1 MKSDIT
7 TQAMPYERFMN
18 SGPGALTDAELL
30 AIILRTGTRDKSAV
44 QLAEDIL
51 NSCGLQDNLTVLYQL
66 TLEDLLR
73 IHGIGEV
80 KAVKLLA
87 LAELSRRMSQQR
99 IYTDMSFMDSAKVAA
114 YYMERLR
121 HLRTEQAMAVFLD
134 GRGHY
139 LGEETL
145 SSGTVNASLISPRE
159 IFISALRHNA
169 CGVILLHN
177 HPSGDPTPSLQDQN
191 ITARIAESGNLLNIP
206 LIDHIIIGDHT
217 YTSFRELEQT

>member
-7 TQAMPYERFMN
+7 TQTMPYERFMK

-30 AIILRTGTRDKSAV
+30 AIILRTGTKDKSAV

-66 TLEDLLR
+66 SIEDLLQ

-80 KAVKLLA
+80 KAVKILA

-99 IYTDMSFMDSAKVAA
+99 IRSGMSFTDSDNVAA
-114 YYMERLR
+114 YYMEKLR
-121 HLRTEQAMAVFLD
+121 HLKTEQVMAVFLD

-145 SSGTVNASLISPRE
+145 STGTVNASLISPRE
-159 IFISALRHNA
+159 IFIAALKHNA
-169 CGVILLHN
+169 GGLILLHN

-191 ITARIAESGNLLNIP
+191 ITARIAETGNLLNIP

-217 YTSFRELEQT
+217 YTSFRGLEQT

>member
-7 TQAMPYERFMN
+7 TQTMPYERFLA

-30 AIILRTGTRDKSAV
+30 AVILRTGTKDKSAV

-51 NSCGLQDNLTVLYQL
+51 NSCGMQDNLTVLYQL
-66 TLEDLLR
+66 TLDDLLQIR
-73 IHGIGEV
+73 GIGEV

-99 IYTDMSFMDSAKVAA
+99 IHSGMSFMDSDKVAA
-114 YYMERLR
+114 YYMEKLR
-121 HLRTEQAMAVFLD
+121 HLKTEQVMAVFLD
-134 GRGHY
+134 GRGRY
-139 LGEETL
+139 LGEEIL

-159 IFISALRHNA
+159 VFIAALKHNA
-169 CGVILLHN
+169 SGLILLHN
-177 HPSGDPTPSLQDQN
+177 HPSGDPAPSLQDQN
-191 ITARIAESGNLLNIP
+191 ITARIVENGLLLNIP

-217 YTSFRELEQT
+217 YTSFRELEQI

>member
-1 MKSDIT
+1 
-7 TQAMPYERFMN
+7 MPYERFLA

-30 AIILRTGTRDKSAV
+30 AVILRTGTKDKSAV

-66 TLEDLLR
+66 TLDDLLQIR
-73 IHGIGEV
+73 GIGEV

-99 IYTDMSFMDSAKVAA
+99 IHSDMSFMDSSKVAA
-114 YYMERLR
+114 YYMEKLR
-121 HLRTEQAMAVFLD
+121 HLHTEQVLAVFLD
-134 GRGHY
+134 GRGRY

-145 SSGTVNASLISPRE
+145 STGTVNASLMSPRE
-159 IFISALRHNA
+159 IFIAALKHNA
-169 CGVILLHN
+169 SGLILLHN

-191 ITARIAESGNLLNIP
+191 ITLRIAENGKLLNIP

-217 YTSFRELEQT
+217 YTSFRELEQI

>member
-7 TQAMPYERFMN
+7 TQTMPYERFLS

-30 AIILRTGTRDKSAV
+30 AVILRTGTKDKSAV
-44 QLAEDIL
+44 QLALDVL
-51 NSCGLQDNLTVLYQL
+51 NSCGMQDNLTVLYQL
-66 TLEDLLR
+66 TLENLLQIR
-73 IHGIGEV
+73 GIGEV

-99 IYTDMSFMDSAKVAA
+99 IHSDMSFMDSGKVAA
-114 YYMERLR
+114 YYMEKLR
-121 HLRTEQAMAVFLD
+121 HLKTEQVMAVFLD

-139 LGEETL
+139 MGEEML
-145 SSGTVNASLISPRE
+145 SAGTFNASLISPRE
-159 IFISALRHNA
+159 IFIAALRHNA
-169 CGVILLHN
+169 AGLILLHN

-191 ITARIAESGNLLNIP
+191 ITARIVENGILLNIP

-217 YTSFRELEQT
+217 YTSFRELEQI